1 MLYLHY
7 SNIYKSFL
15 HFATLFGRLH
25 TYTHTHVLWA
35 LSKDIPIFFLL
46 GLTEFM
52 TYLQATNFL
61 FRNELSRPHIS
72 QG

>member
-15 HFATLFGRLH
+15 PYLGDYIH
-25 TYTHTHVLWA
+25 THTHVLWA

-72 QG
+72 